1 MKIKYEKYNTITT
14 MRPEEAKLRK
24 LVALMLQ
31 FWDKFEE
38 LYGVEPTPEEMAY
51 AWTIFNDED

>member
-1 MKIKYEKYNTITT
+1 MKCEKYKPIIA

-24 LVALMLQ
+24 LVARMLQ

-51 AWTIFNDED
+51 AWAIFNNEN